1 MLKVT
6 DVKTIGRITRE
17 VRKAQSL
24 DQLTAGALAGSG
36 ITFVSQF
43 ENGKETVQ
51 LGKALELLDAL
62 GIQVYLD
69 IPQSDS
75 ELIISSSSEGDRSE
89 NSKRRTKR

>member
-1 MLKVT
+1 MIQVK
-6 DVKTIGRITRE
+6 DVQNIGKLARE

-43 ENGKETVQ
+43 ENGKETVR

-62 GIQVYLD
+62 GIKVYLD
-69 IPQSDS
+69 LPLSDS
-75 ELIISSSSEGDRSE
+75 ELIV
-89 NSKRRTKR
+89 TKNKESG